1 MSEAPEV
8 NPTPA
13 KSTEAH
19 PLDAVTGGAFSAETS
34 GDRASRLRDWL
45 ATSPAHDVL
54 QEVFKE
60 MNARDKGAAR
70 VVRERLDELRRAKDQ
85 DAIAVEWVAKAQ
97 ALLALPALNLADA
110 AAWQRDAAK
119 AGAPLSRE
127 PLAGFKAQLA
137 ERIKAVEDLQH
148 RVQVQKEA
156 AVLLSQRIEVL
167 STKSWKDAAAV
178 QAALTTDVARWQE
191 QAQSLTDD
199 AAWASMEE
207 RLANQLTGSRDQLGV
222 VWEAFTSAL
231 AVTQT
236 AAEKA
241 EAALPPVPVW
251 ADEIRVGRGLPAEQA
266 PAEAPAAKGKGKG
279 DAPVKAAAVVLQA
292 AQALQPLVETDADKT
307 EAIAGLRA
315 ALRQHGRALDAE
327 VLQQMDA
334 LLIQAGDTRGWKPQ
348 AVDAEREALI
358 AKAKGLL
365 DRPDGQVLGGR
376 KVQESL
382 RQLREQWKLLDQGA
396 VPNHGMWKQFDEACN
411 AAYKVVE
418 GWLEKLRT
426 DSAQHKASR
435 MALIEELRAWGVA
448 SRDSKDWKGM
458 ARSLRQFG
466 DRWREGG
473 HVGEKL
479 YAELQPLWRKAIAEA
494 EAPLQQ
500 AQKESLQRRNAMIE
514 EAQALADAPSLQV
527 NAVKALQQR
536 WQAEA
541 QEVPVD
547 RRQEQKLWDAFRKP
561 LDEAFSRKP
570 AERGGRGAP
579 VNMEALSA
587 HDRAVLEAS
596 KQVEAANAEG
606 DVQKIRAA
614 LAALEEVLQAAPAAA
629 EAQSAATPVA
639 SAPAAAGRP
648 IKAVRGDDRPGMRKE
663 AAPAASAGR
672 KPAPRTDRGDR
683 GDRFER
689 PARGPRLGDVAFRAQ
704 REAQEHALF
713 ALRKLN
719 NQAHG
724 EALNQLMDAWEKR
737 DAALVPAAQELGKV
751 SNATRNSW
759 NAAVAAG
766 AKGDAAESLLRLEM
780 AADVP
785 TPADQLSARRAL
797 QLQLLTNR
805 KATDPRTT
813 WEQDVAAVL
822 ASDRSDS
829 AAQRLQT
836 ALKALLRGSK

>member
-70 VVRERLDELRRAKDQ
+70 VVRERLDELRRAKGQ
-85 DAIAVEWVAKAQ
+85 DAIAVEWVEKAQ

-191 QAQSLTDD
+191 QAQSLTAD
-199 AAWASMEE
+199 AAWASLEE
-207 RLANQLTGSRDQLGV
+207 RLANQLTGSRDQLAV
-222 VWEAFTSAL
+222 VWDAFTSAL
-231 AVTQT
+231 AVTQ
-236 AAEKA
+236 AAADNA

-266 PAEAPAAKGKGKG
+266 PAEVAAAKGKGKG

-292 AQALQPLVETDADKT
+292 AQALQALVETDVDKT

-334 LLIQAGDTRGWKPQ
+334 LLIQAGDARGWKPQ

-435 MALIEELRAWGVA
+435 MALIEELRAWGVQA
-448 SRDSKDWKGM
+448 KDSKDWKGM

-466 DRWREGG
+466 ERWREGG

-479 YAELQPLWRKAIAEA
+479 YAELQPLWRKAVAEA
-494 EAPLQQ
+494 EAPLQL

-579 VNMEALSA
+579 VNLESLSA

-596 KQVEAANAEG
+596 KQVETANAEG

-614 LAALEEVLQAAPAAA
+614 LAALEEVLRAAPAVAD
-629 EAQSAATPVA
+629 AQT
-639 SAPAAAGRP
+639 AAAAPVSVAPSATDRP
-648 IKAVRGDDRPGMRKE
+648 VKAVRGDDRPGMRKE
-663 AAPAASAGR
+663 AAPAAAAGR
-672 KPAPRTDRGDR
+672 KPAPRPDR

-704 REAQEHALF
+704 REAQEHAQF

-724 EALNQLMDAWEKR
+724 EALNQLMDAWVKR

-751 SNATRNSW
+751 SNAARNSW
-759 NAAVAAG
+759 NAAVAG
-766 AKGDAAESLLRLEM
+766 GGKGDAAESLLRLEM